1 MLIKLIFNGNE
12 YLKGGVIL
20 TISLNSASFNGING
34 FMVNVEVDI
43 SKGMPSFNIVGLPDV
58 SIKEAKERVR
68 LAIINSGFEFPL
80 GRITVNLAPA
90 SLKKVGS
97 LFDLPLALGI
107 LAESNQIDKKSI
119 EEYIAIG

>member
-1 MLIKLIFNGNE
+1 M
-12 YLKGGVIL
+12 

-68 LAIINSGFEFPL
+68 LAI
-80 GRITVNLAPA
+80 
-90 SLKKVGS
+90 
-97 LFDLPLALGI
+97 
-107 LAESNQIDKKSI
+107 
-119 EEYIAIG
+119 